1 MDTSPEHPIDK
12 AARVIGSAAALA
24 RILGIT
30 RGAVAQYKEPGRKVK
45 AEHCPIIER
54 ETTAR
59 GEPVLCEELR
69 PDVDW
74 AFLRGSTVNATLD
87 PTPAGEVA

>member
-1 MDTSPEHPIDK
+1 MDTSLEHPIDR

-24 RILGIT
+24 RILGVT

-54 ETTAR
+54 ETAAR
-59 GEPVLCEELR
+59 GEVVTCEDLR

-74 AFLRGSTVNATLD
+74 AYLRQSAAH
-87 PTPAGEVA
+87 TPAGEVA

>member
-1 MDTSPEHPIDK
+1 MTDTIEHPLDR

-24 RILGIT
+24 RLLKIT
-30 RGAVAQYKEPGRKVK
+30 RGAVTQYKEPGRRIP

-54 ETTAR
+54 ETKAR
-59 GEPVLCEELR
+59 GEIVTCEVLR

-74 AFLRGSTVNATLD
+74 SVLRQSALD
-87 PTPAGEVA
+87 LDRQEAA

>member
-1 MDTSPEHPIDK
+1 MKPPIEHPLDR

-24 RILGIT
+24 RLLGVT
-30 RGAVAQYKEPGRKVK
+30 RGAVTQYKEQGRRIP

-54 ETTAR
+54 ETKAR
-59 GEPVLCEELR
+59 GEAVTCEALR

-74 AFLRGSTVNATLD
+74 SVLRQAVPELAQQR
-87 PTPAGEVA
+87 EVA

>member
-1 MDTSPEHPIDK
+1 MDTSLEHPIDK
-12 AARVIGSAAALA
+12 ASRVIGSAAALA

-54 ETTAR
+54 ETAAR
-59 GEPVLCEELR
+59 GEKVACEELR
-69 PDVDW
+69 PDIDW
-74 AFLRGSTVNATLD
+74 AYLRGTASREDAK
-87 PTPAGEVA
+87 PAAEAA